1 LRLRL
6 QSAVSVDVLDKVVE
20 AWVSLLQTLRP
31 EMELG
36 LAVLHMN
43 SGLPENLSPLLTRS
57 NVPFISVNMS
67 HAPSSTMGH
76 QNSHMSP
83 RPSPAQSTSIS
94 SGMPIIQPSFS
105 ILSNTFSRSFDWQ
118 VPRDN
123 YSGYLNLPVPD
134 RKRVSSAPGV
144 PTTCNNSA
152 FLGNRRHQ
160 SGTFAPS
167 ANDHPSQRDW
177 GHESFVSPHR
187 GFGVSAFHSQNF
199 NSLRL
204 ETKDSNLTTA
214 EVTLPMPPDSESN
227 QASFLGDQ
235 CRARAR
241 SPQRSVPTL
250 LSDKFEE
257 FVQKGCGAIKYVLSK
272 HLHVRELVNIRPGTK
287 LGRMLQPNSV
297 GVVMK
302 HSGELRVGPHGDF
315 RLKRDRPMC
324 LTVRLLNGS
333 WLNNVRVEDVQSR
346 GERATLNQYLR
357 LGDILWT
364 RFGLAT
370 VRQLHPES
378 GQITAEFPGGF
389 RDTKVDF
396 PRNEIHQELR
406 RVLFGNKTCMEEE
419 IKNEFKWDPLVSDP
433 AIMFPSTLEDSDSQE
448 GAYLEYTDKND
459 FGPYAALNR
468 APSLQSEQLGAELN
482 DINQHVSENLSKIE
496 IGQPAENLSCPNT
509 RNIIEG
515 LKNSL
520 EISSVSKLAVG
531 KSRDRMEELVNRKG
545 FDNILQQNQLVFT
558 EGPSV
563 VLGQGRDS
571 GDSPKATPKSGSE
584 FKFHKTQCIDNNGL
598 KRIYETDIQSVL
610 STEEVVQHLA
620 QRPVVAL
627 EYDGTC
633 ISPKFGSKRE
643 GPFMQTWEE
652 KCELNSDEMSGG
664 YDDRTFSPES
674 VNESPNERKMALRM

>member
-302 HSGELRVGPHGDF
+302 HSGEFRVGPHGDF

-333 WLNNVRVEDVQSR
+333 WLNKVRVEDVQSR
-346 GERATLNQYLR
+346 GERANLNQYLR

-364 RFGLAT
+364 RFGLAA

-378 GQITAEFPGGF
+378 GQITAEYPWGF
-389 RDTKVDF
+389 RDTKVDLS
-396 PRNEIHQELR
+396 RNEIHEKLR
-406 RVLFGNKTCMEEE
+406 RVLFGKKTCMEDR
-419 IKNEFKWDPLVSDP
+419 KNELKWEPLVSDP
-433 AIMFPSTLEDSDSQE
+433 AIMVPSTLDDSDSQE
-448 GAYLEYTDKND
+448 DAYLTLDEKND
-459 FGPYAALNR
+459 FGLHAALDR
-468 APSLQSEQLGAELN
+468 VQSLQLEQPRFLELN
-482 DINQHVSENLSKIE
+482 DINWNITENQSKIE
-496 IGQPAENLSCPNT
+496 IDQQAENLSCPKT

-520 EISSVSKLAVG
+520 EISSVSD
-531 KSRDRMEELVNRKG
+531 KSRDSMDELVNTKG
-545 FDNILQQNQLVFT
+545 FDNILQENQLVFT

-563 VLGQGRDS
+563 VLEQGRES
-571 GDSPKATPKSGSE
+571 GDSPRATRQSGSPY
-584 FKFHKTQCIDNNGL
+584 KFHKKQCTNNSEI
-598 KRIYETDIQSVL
+598 KKIYDTDIWSVL

-627 EYDGTC
+627 EYDDLYLT
-633 ISPKFGSKRE
+633 PKFGSKRE
-643 GPFMQTWEE
+643 GPPMQTWEE
-652 KCELNSDEMSGG
+652 KCEFNSDEMSGG
-664 YDDRTFSPES
+664 YDDRVFSPES
-674 VNESPNERKMALRM
+674 VQVSSEDGTERKMAFPT